1 MRKQAVR
8 IYFGRV
14 ITIATPLLSAR
25 NYADKFRGE
34 QGGGGGGVVVAALW
48 REDARVQND
57 RLARNC
63 NAPLLP
69 PLLLLRSPRINRP
82 KISKGSL
89 SFSPSRELILGA

>member
-1 MRKQAVR
+1 MEREETGGQDLFWPR
-8 IYFGRV
+8 NNNRD
-14 ITIATPLLSAR
+14 PLLSAR

-34 QGGGGGGVVVAALW
+34 QGGGGGIVAALW

-69 PLLLLRSPRINRP
+69 SLLLLRSPRINRP